1 MKVNRSEN
9 RSATENKSNRY
20 NWMIGIMRRLN
31 EKGTT
36 LGLNVTNSDSW
47 GDNESFS
54 LSQTTYF
61 KLEDKNGNDSVLY
74 RNQYIKSPQ
83 TNNQWRVGVSFTQP
97 IGKKVHFRAAYN
109 WNTQYERD
117 NRDTYEL
124 SSMTNRDSFGDLPAG
139 YEAGYVDS
147 LSNRSHSRSNG
158 HDLNVGFNYSD
169 DTWMFNAS
177 LGVTPQKRTI
187 DRKVGKLYAD
197 TTMRTIDYQPMIWLS
212 WRKKKM
218 RVSLNYNGRTRQPSL
233 SDLMPLTDNSDPL
246 YITRGNPDL
255 KQMFMHTMHVSF
267 QHPSKGISANLDGR
281 WRRTV
286 SHKLFSMM
294 CRPVDVRHT
303 L

>member
-1 MKVNRSEN
+1 MNHESLFADFESIPKDMKVNRSEN
-9 RSATENKSNRY
+9 RSASENKSNRY

-74 RNQYIKSPQ
+74 RNQYIRSPQ

-124 SSMTNRDSFGDLPAG
+124 SSMTNRDSSVICRQGLRRG
-139 YEAGYVDS
+139 
-147 LSNRSHSRSNG
+147 
-158 HDLNVGFNYSD
+158 
-169 DTWMFNAS
+169 
-177 LGVTPQKRTI
+177 
-187 DRKVGKLYAD
+187 
-197 TTMRTIDYQPMIWLS
+197 IWI
-212 WRKKKM
+212 
-218 RVSLNYNGRTRQPSL
+218 V
-233 SDLMPLTDNSDPL
+233 
-246 YITRGNPDL
+246 
-255 KQMFMHTMHVSF
+255 
-267 QHPSKGISANLDGR
+267 
-281 WRRTV
+281 
-286 SHKLFSMM
+286 
-294 CRPVDVRHT
+294 
-303 L
+303 